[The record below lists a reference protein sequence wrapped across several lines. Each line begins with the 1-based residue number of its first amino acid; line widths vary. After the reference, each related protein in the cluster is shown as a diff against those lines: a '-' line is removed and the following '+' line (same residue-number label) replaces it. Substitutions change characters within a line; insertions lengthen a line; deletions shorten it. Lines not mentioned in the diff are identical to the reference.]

1 MHKILLLTSV
11 LVGYTSLVSAQTNR
25 ISGTVTSQESGEAL
39 PGVNVL
45 VKNST
50 VGTVTDIEGNYS
62 LNVTTENLVLQFSF
76 IGFVTAEEAVN
87 GRTTVDMALSPD
99 LQQLSEVVVTGY
111 GERSKE
117 AFTGSVSTVEAQ
129 TIENK
134 PFTTVDQALQGNVA
148 GLQLSASSGTPGSVQ
163 DIRIRGISSI
173 TANNEPLFV
182 IDGVPVV
189 SGENDRST
197 STGGLSILASL
208 NNNDI
213 ESITVL
219 KDASATALY
228 GARGSNGV
236 IIITTKNGKAGKPVI
251 SFSAQGGVIARA
263 VDGPEMLNATQWNE
277 LYYESRVNA
286 GDAATVAEAQQL
298 FPNGWDGQTNT
309 DWGDVVR
316 NEDAKTQ
323 NYDLSVR
330 GGNDASNYYASLGY
344 MQQDGV
350 NIGADFERVTGKLSY
365 GNSLTDKL
373 SLTTSTNV
381 SYVYQKGQLEGFYYF
396 GNPDASIIF
405 SQPID
410 RAYNEDGTPNLDLS
424 NSYFNPVYIAN
435 NNIWS
440 RKQARMF
447 NSSTLEYQLLENLKF
462 TSTLG
467 LDYLSTEELYYDNRQ
482 YGDGVANGGSSYIY
496 TNRNF
501 NWDWKNMLDYSWRIN
516 DVHKADF
523 KLVYEAQKN
532 KYRTI
537 GTGGYG
543 IAADGL
549 FYPESA
555 GTPDYAS
562 GFLSDW
568 AINSVL
574 GVVNYTFKGNVFLD
588 GTFRREGNSRFAP
601 GKRWG
606 SFYSVGASWVFSDEA
621 FMQGLSGWLNT
632 TKLRGSYGKT
642 GNAGIDINQYQAFLN
657 FSGDYDGQAAAFP
670 SQLGNTD
677 LTWEN
682 SESWNIGLDWG
693 VFNRLT
699 GTVEYFRRRTYD
711 LLLNVPL
718 SNTSGFTSQT
728 QNVGEMVNRGW
739 EASLS
744 ADILS
749 GDFSW
754 NLSVNATSVHN
765 RVTELP
771 LSSSGEE
778 IGITTDRQRVTEGEA
793 AYSWYIP
800 TWAGVDP
807 ATGQP
812 QWYVEGTSGETT
824 ATYADAGR
832 SFHRSAAPTFFGGL
846 TNRFELKGVYLSASL
861 YYSTGNNLYDNYAF
875 WTLSDGL
882 YNFTYSNGYAR
893 LYDRWQQPG
902 DVSENPQNVFNNTS
916 RSSSTSTRRLYSG
929 EYLRLRDLTLGYNLP
944 DNLISRIGLGAV
956 NIYLKGNNIWTYT
969 PDENLEFD
977 PETGADGFLSLN
989 APPIKTYALGLI
1001 VSF

>member
-1 MHKILLLTSV
+1 MNKNLLLILL
-11 LVGYTSLVSAQTNR
+11 LVGYTSLVSAQTDR

-50 VGTVTDIEGNYS
+50 AGTVTDIEGNYS
-62 LNVTTENLVLQFSF
+62 LNVTDENPVLQFSF

-148 GLQLSASSGTPGSVQ
+148 GLQLSAGSGTPGSVQ

-381 SYVYQKGQLEGFYYF
+381 SYVYQKGQLEGFFYF

-440 RKQARMF
+440 RKQTRMF
-447 NSSTLEYQLLENLKF
+447 NSSTLEYKILKNLKF

-516 DVHKADF
+516 DEHKADF
-523 KLVYEAQKN
+523 KLVYEAQQN

-549 FYPESA
+549 FYPESV
-555 GTPDYAS
+555 GTPDFAS

-749 GDFSW
+749 GEFSW

-771 LSSSGEE
+771 ISSSGEE

-846 TNRFELKGVYLSASL
+846 TNRFEFKGVYLSASL

-944 DNLISRIGLGAV
+944 DNLISRIGLSAV